1 MIIRYSEMLKED
13 LRGKL
18 IIFPTDTVYGVGCLY
33 DDLEA
38 IERIYWLKER
48 DFSKPLAVLAGDMNQ
63 VATLVQMNDDIIR
76 LGNIHWPGALT
87 LVGSKTKVVPD
98 LATSHRQTV
107 GIRIPNHEIALGLL
121 RHFGPIVTTSINR
134 STEPALVRFRD
145 VLTYKGQVDYVI
157 DGGDLSGEPSTV
169 FDTLTH
175 SVLRQGSVIISE

>member
-33 DDLEA
+33 DDLVA
-38 IERIYWLKER
+38 IERIFWLKER

-63 VATLVQMNDDIIR
+63 VATLVHMNDDIIR
-76 LGNIHWPGALT
+76 LGATHWPGALT
-87 LVGSKTKVVPD
+87 LVGSKKEIVPD
-98 LATSHRQTV
+98 LATAHRQTV

-121 RHFGPIVTTSINR
+121 RHYGPLVTTSINR
-134 STEPALVRFRD
+134 STEPALVRFCD
-145 VLTYKGQVDYVI
+145 VLTYEKQVDFVI

-169 FDTLTH
+169 YDTLTH

>member
-1 MIIRYSEMLKED
+1 
-13 LRGKL
+13 
-18 IIFPTDTVYGVGCLY
+18 
-33 DDLEA
+33 
-38 IERIYWLKER
+38 
-48 DFSKPLAVLAGDMNQ
+48 
-63 VATLVQMNDDIIR
+63 
-76 LGNIHWPGALT
+76 
-87 LVGSKTKVVPD
+87 
-98 LATSHRQTV
+98 
-107 GIRIPNHEIALGLL
+107 L